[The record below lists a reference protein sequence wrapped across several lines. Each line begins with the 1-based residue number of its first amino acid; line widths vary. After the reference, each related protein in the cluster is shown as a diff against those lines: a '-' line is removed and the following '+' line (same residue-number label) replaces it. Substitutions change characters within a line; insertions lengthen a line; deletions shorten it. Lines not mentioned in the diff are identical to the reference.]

1 MKKRILFIIIGIFT
15 LSVNANCSEF
25 DRILDELDVYPSMS
39 FIETKKPVGF
49 WGTIRRYN
57 DTYQE
62 MAVSFEKN
70 AENKSDIYK
79 TVGVLET
86 QYMPGVRELELI
98 PNEELCHRLLRDLT
112 GLDFGLQV
120 NICIIE
126 NPIAN
131 AFCTPDGNIFITS
144 KLLVEMGSDYYALLG
159 VAAHEMAHYVLQHA
173 ASSVYAQKKRERR
186 NNIIAGVASGIV
198 ASTAIYSASQGADAS
213 MSDATV
219 KSIDNMF
226 EAAKRDAYIYGFR
239 YGREQ
244 ELEADIIAY
253 RYLEWLGIN
262 GTHYIAALYR
272 IWNEDSE
279 LYVNAVDS
287 THPSMIFRIQ
297 LLSYLRDSYQSP
309 ASMIA
314 ALEFLKENGECEEFS
329 KQDFLKKMQNSS
341 YRRKIYD
348 KLSEKKFPRLGT
360 YREFSA
366 AARKGYRVYFEEE
379 IKMKKE
385 KKKQKLLEYS
395 KYDDIY

>member
-1 MKKRILFIIIGIFT
+1 MKKRVLFTIIGILT
-15 LSVNANCSEF
+15 LSVSANCGEF

-57 DTYQE
+57 GTYQE
-62 MAVSFEKN
+62 MAESFEKN
-70 AENKSDIYK
+70 AENKSEIYK

-112 GLDFGLQV
+112 GLDLGLRV
-120 NICIIE
+120 NICIVE

-159 VAAHEMAHYVLQHA
+159 IAAHEMAHYVLQHA

-198 ASTAIYSASQGADAS
+198 AATAIYSASQGADAN

-219 KSIDNMF
+219 KSIENMF
-226 EAAKRDAYIYGFR
+226 GAAKRDAYMFGFR
-239 YGREQ
+239 YDREQ

-253 RYLEWLGIN
+253 RYLEWLGIS

-272 IWNEDSE
+272 IWNEDDE
-279 LYVNAVDS
+279 FYANDVDS
-287 THPSMIFRIQ
+287 THPSTIYRTR

-314 ALEFLKENGECEEFS
+314 ALEFLKENGICKDCSKLEF
-329 KQDFLKKMQNSS
+329 LERLQNSS

-348 KLSEKKFPRLGT
+348 KLSEKKFSRLGT

-366 AARKGYRVYFEEE
+366 AARKDYKIYFEEND
-379 IKMKKE
+379 
-385 KKKQKLLEYS
+385 LNLNN
-395 KYDDIY
+395 

>member
-1 MKKRILFIIIGIFT
+1 MREKILFAIIGIFT
-15 LSVNANCSEF
+15 LSVSANDSKF
-25 DRILDELDVYPSMS
+25 DRILNALDVYPSMS
-39 FIETKKPVGF
+39 FIETKRPIDF
-49 WGTIRRYN
+49 WKTIRRYN
-57 DTYQE
+57 DMYQE
-62 MAVSFEKN
+62 MTESFEKN
-70 AENKSDIYK
+70 VENKSEIYK

-86 QYMPGVRELELI
+86 QYMPGVRELKLI

-112 GLDFGLQV
+112 GLDLELRV
-120 NICIIE
+120 NICIVE

-144 KLLVEMGSDYYALLG
+144 KLLVEMGSDYNALLG

-186 NNIIAGVASGIV
+186 NNIIAGVASGIIG
-198 ASTAIYSASQGADAS
+198 ATAIYSASQGADAS

-226 EAAKRDAYIYGFR
+226 GAAKHDAHMFGFR
-239 YGREQ
+239 YDREQ

-253 RYLEWLGIN
+253 RYLEWLGIS

-272 IWNEDSE
+272 IWNEDDE
-279 LYVNAVDS
+279 CYANAVDS
-287 THPSMIFRIQ
+287 THPSTILRTQ

-314 ALEFLKENGECEEFS
+314 ALEFLQENGECKEFS
-329 KQDFLKKMQNSS
+329 KQDFLKKVQNSV
-341 YRRKIYD
+341 YRRKIYN
-348 KLSEKKFPRLGT
+348 KLSEKNFPRLGT

-366 AARKGYRVYFEEE
+366 AARQGYRVYFEEE